1 MLTLPPANADI
12 ASTVPAVLA
21 AASDAAIA
29 VYKSCT
35 AAFATHIIT
44 AATPAAVTSTV
55 ASASF
60 STSALSKKEQN
71 DKVDKAVDAPFFFTV
86 LLEFNPRDDS
96 ISCIACNMQPLPMS
110 VLPEDR

>member
-1 MLTLPPANADI
+1 MLTLTAANADI

-29 VYKSCT
+29 VYQSYT
-35 AAFATHIIT
+35 AAFATYIIT

-60 STSALSKKEQN
+60 STSAKKEQN
-71 DKVDKAVDAPFFFTV
+71 DKVDKVVDAPFFFTV
-86 LLEFNPRDDS
+86 LLEFNARDDS